1 MTFHKSSKRTVKGS
15 AQSSGAG
22 CSKSPR
28 LSASYDPADMKIIAW
43 LAKVKKIPAASV
55 LRDAVHAYVLPFKN
69 NPNLKNQF
77 GSKP

>member
-1 MTFHKSSKRTVKGS
+1 MTFHQNRQRPAKGS
-15 AQSSGAG
+15 KVSRGAG

-55 LRDAVHAYVLPFKN
+55 LRDAVHAYVLPFRN

-77 GSKP
+77 GSEP

>member
-1 MTFHKSSKRTVKGS
+1 MTFRKNRQQPAKGS
-15 AQSSGAG
+15 ARSRDAG
-22 CSKSPR
+22 KSKSPR

-55 LRDAVHAYVLPFKN
+55 LRDAVRAYVLPFKN

-77 GSKP
+77 GSTP